1 MQGTLKILRHLSF
14 FVSTTAQ
21 GTKTWHVLIVRHVD
35 VPTRLPKGR
44 LVGLVQ
50 RAQLKVLQNFKN
62 THLLPPS
69 PFNVQV
75 SQTVFPFSPEH
86 LQSCLASEV
95 IYLRC
100 GHKRRTKSKKT
111 VERKAE
117 ESKQTQT
124 PVKCL
129 SSLYKWRPLSAG
141 CSCRE
146 RGGRGCLSQVRPG
159 IRPAAPPSSVHR
171 LWSCEE
177 TLPLWWQ
184 PSLYKLCLQTP
195 GVLWWHLERARDS

>member
-1 MQGTLKILRHLSF
+1 M
-14 FVSTTAQ
+14 
-21 GTKTWHVLIVRHVD
+21 
-35 VPTRLPKGR
+35 PTRLPKGR
-44 LVGLVQ
+44 LVWLVQ
-50 RAQLKVLQNFKN
+50 RAQLKVLQTFKN

-69 PFNVQV
+69 PLNVQV

-129 SSLYKWRPLSAG
+129 SSLTELRRNEGLSTLAAAAG
-141 CSCRE
+141 KGGE
-146 RGGRGCLSQVRPG
+146 GQGGGRCLSQVRPG